1 MSANQKRV
9 WPELVGKD
17 ANSAMKTLKEESS
30 SLKYQSIDRHC
41 SFFLIQV
48 LMIFKHYVTIHQ

>member
-17 ANSAMKTLKEESS
+17 ANSAKEIIKTESG
-30 SLKYQSIDRHC
+30 
-41 SFFLIQV
+41 
-48 LMIFKHYVTIHQ
+48 

>member
-17 ANSAMKTLKEESS
+17 ADTALKTLKEESG
-30 SLKYQSIDRHC
+30 
-41 SFFLIQV
+41 
-48 LMIFKHYVTIHQ
+48 